1 MDRGFKKMMK
11 SNKAFTLTE
20 LLVALGVIAILCA
33 ILLPVIFNMMPNQNT
48 IMAKRAYYSVQSVV
62 SDLINDES
70 CYPDKTSVITNPRI
84 GFDDPAGTVNCH
96 LWNETHTETANAAT
110 KFKTLFEDKLGVLPA
125 SGAATDTFSTSDGM
139 DWAFSAANFT
149 SSGKGGSIMLTVD
162 VNGKNDPNCGFATEL
177 GSGNECADKTNG
189 FDRFQMQ
196 IYGNGQIDIVNDTND
211 WAKNAVKVNRN
222 ITSEKNSND
231 ED

>member
-1 MDRGFKKMMK
+1 MDRGFEKMMK

-48 IMAKRAYYSVQSVV
+48 IMAKRAYYTVQSVV
-62 SDLINDES
+62 SDLINDEA
-70 CYPDKTSVITNPRI
+70 CYPDKTSAITNPRI
-84 GFDDPAGTVNCH
+84 GFDDPAGTVNCTK
-96 LWNETHTETANAAT
+96 WDETHTDTANATT
-110 KFKTLFEDKLGVLPA
+110 KFKTLFEDKLGV
-125 SGAATDTFSTSDGM
+125 SDTAVDSFSTKDGM
-139 DWAFSAANFT
+139 DWAFSAANF
-149 SSGKGGSIMLTVD
+149 SSSADKGGSITLTVD
-162 VNGKNDPNCGFATEL
+162 VNGKNDPNCGFSTEL
-177 GSGNECADKTNG
+177 GSGNACEGKTNG
-189 FDRFQMQ
+189 FDRFQMK
-196 IYGNGQIDIVNDTND
+196 IYGNGQIDIVNDTNN

>member
-1 MDRGFKKMMK
+1 
-11 SNKAFTLTE
+11 
-20 LLVALGVIAILCA
+20 
-33 ILLPVIFNMMPNQNT
+33 
-48 IMAKRAYYSVQSVV
+48 
-62 SDLINDES
+62 
-70 CYPDKTSVITNPRI
+70 
-84 GFDDPAGTVNCH
+84 
-96 LWNETHTETANAAT
+96 
-110 KFKTLFEDKLGVLPA
+110 
-125 SGAATDTFSTSDGM
+125 
-139 DWAFSAANFT
+139 
-149 SSGKGGSIMLTVD
+149 MLTVD